1 MDDKYEDDG
10 ERAGLEYMLE
20 MIDDKQMPGL
30 PFKVD
35 DLKLRTDSDEASGD
49 VRKSDSNSTDSNSKH
64 RK

>member
-35 DLKLRTDSDEASGD
+35 DLKLRTDSDEATETYEE
-49 VRKSDSNSTDSNSKH
+49 RFKLYRFK
-64 RK
+64 